1 MLVGLTL
8 ESTPEAGMG
17 FTSLELHGPSE
28 VGKGCGWETTC
39 VCFTYIV
46 LNIVTSAG
54 CFKICVTQLK
64 NEKKPLRPPIQYLL
78 RKAQSVLGMHER
90 DIISR
95 R

>member
-8 ESTPEAGMG
+8 ESTPEAEMG

-28 VGKGCGWETTC
+28 VAKGCGWETTC

-46 LNIVTSAG
+46 LNIVTSARR
-54 CFKICVTQLK
+54 FKICVTHILK
-64 NEKKPLRPPIQYLL
+64 KKTLRPPIQYLL